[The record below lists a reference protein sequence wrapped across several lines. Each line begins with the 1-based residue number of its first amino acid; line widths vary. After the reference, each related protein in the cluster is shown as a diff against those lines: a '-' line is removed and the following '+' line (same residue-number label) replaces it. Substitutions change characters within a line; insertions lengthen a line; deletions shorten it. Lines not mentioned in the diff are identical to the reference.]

1 MVKAFPLNQQE
12 YSYNA
17 QDVSYYYAGRHSGV
31 FALDTNCQVSIVSNM
46 TIKVAKGKGW
56 LAHGVDYGVVFWMEE
71 DVLLTVPV
79 GDVASPRWDYVCIG
93 WETTEVKNN
102 PTIYIKSGSPA
113 VTPAEPNLENSA
125 NKIEICLAKIYV
137 PSGTTNLR
145 ATGVTL
151 TDTRADKAYCGL
163 VGDDLRTTNLEER
176 ATNLERRTTS
186 LEGRTDSL
194 ENSTNNLKS
203 RTSNLES
210 GATPAGEASKAKKL
224 SNQITINGTN
234 FDGSSSITTAKWG
247 VARNIFTPK
256 GKISFDG
263 STDLELDFLWFEKL
277 ERSGINTIR
286 ISPVPTYRVKSV
298 FVRVTDVNFG
308 STVTIQVER
317 KTTSSQI
324 VIFPDYPMSSTTS
337 EQCEMILVNKGSGY
351 ADVKKYEARSGF
363 VVTNIIIIDVPFG
376 I

>member
-79 GDVASPRWDYVCIG
+79 GDVASPRWDFVCVG
-93 WETTEVKNN
+93 WETTEVKQN
-102 PTIYIKSGSPA
+102 PIIYIKSGSPA
-113 VTPAEPNLENSA
+113 VTPAEPTLENSA

-151 TDTRADKAYCGL
+151 TDTREDKAYCGL

-176 ATNLERRTTS
+176 ATNLERRASDSETEINKIKNGTTS
-186 LEGRTDSL
+186 V
-194 ENSTNNLKS
+194 
-203 RTSNLES
+203 
-210 GATPAGEASKAKKL
+210 GEAEKAKKL
-224 SNQITINGTN
+224 TTARTINGT
-234 FDGSSSITTAKWG
+234 
-247 VARNIFTPK
+247 
-256 GKISFDG
+256 SFDG
-263 STDLELDFLWFEKL
+263 TESIITNQWGQGRNLTIDGITQLINGSSNIDFNTIQFHRAIF
-277 ERSGINTIR
+277 RSGGGEYTHDGCNKVGEKHLIRVDASDSLRTARITIVGKGVKQFV
-286 ISPVPTYRVKSV
+286 IYFKNNSSNSPVINSIEINSNDSREISYQGYYG
-298 FVRVTDVNFG
+298 FIF
-308 STVTIQVER
+308 
-317 KTTSSQI
+317 I
-324 VIFPDYPMSSTTS
+324 V
-337 EQCEMILVNKGSGY
+337 G
-351 ADVKKYEARSGF
+351 
-363 VVTNIIIIDVPFG
+363 VPN
-376 I
+376 

>member
-31 FALDTNCQVSIVSNM
+31 FDLDTNCKVSVVSGM
-46 TIKVAKGKGW
+46 DIKVSKGKGW
-56 LAHGVDYGVVFWMEE
+56 LAHKTDLGIVFWMEE
-71 DVLLTVPV
+71 DINLSVPV
-79 GDVASPRWDYVCIG
+79 GDTASPRWDYVCVG
-93 WETTEVKNN
+93 WETAEVKNN

-113 VTPAEPNLENSA
+113 VTPLEPKIENSA
-125 NKIEICLAKIYV
+125 DKIEICLAKIYV
-137 PSGTTNLR
+137 PSGTTNLLSN
-145 ATGVTL
+145 GVII

-176 ATNLERRTTS
+176 ATSLENRTTS
-186 LEGRTDSL
+186 LEGRADSL
-194 ENSTNNLKS
+194 EKQTSNLKS
-203 RTSNLES
+203 RTENLES
-210 GATPAGEASKAKKL
+210 GATLAGEASKAKKL

-234 FDGSSSITTAKWG
+234 FDASSNITTAKWG

-277 ERSGINTIR
+277 QISVNTVR
-286 ISPVPTYRVKSV
+286 ISPVPNYRIKSV
-298 FVRVTDVNFG
+298 FVKMEVASN
-308 STVTIQVER
+308 STVKIQVER
-317 KTTSSQI
+317 KTTSKQI
-324 VIFPDYPMSSTTS
+324 VIYPQYSAYAGDLCSCKMAL
-337 EQCEMILVNKGSGY
+337 IPKGSGY
-351 ADVKKYEARSGF
+351 TDVTSYQVTVNPAY
-363 VVTNIIIIDVPFG
+363 TNIIIIDVPFD

>member
-79 GDVASPRWDYVCIG
+79 GDVASPRWDYVVVG

-113 VTPAEPNLENSA
+113 VTPAEPTLENSA

-145 ATGVTL
+145 ATGVSL

-163 VGDDLRTTNLEER
+163 VGDDLRVTNLEER
-176 ATNLERRTTS
+176 ATSLENRTTNLERRESDSETEINNIKNGKTS
-186 LEGRTDSL
+186 
-194 ENSTNNLKS
+194 
-203 RTSNLES
+203 
-210 GATPAGEASKAKKL
+210 AKKAITANDAVKL
-224 SNQITINGTN
+224 LNARTINGTS
-234 FDGSSSITTAKWG
+234 FDGSSNITTQKWG
-247 VARNIFTPK
+247 NGRNITIDGITK
-256 GKISFDG
+256 LIDG
-263 STDLELDFLWFEKL
+263 SSNIDF
-277 ERSGINTIR
+277 NTIKFYNVTLAPNQEYTHDGCTKVGEKHL
-286 ISPVPTYRVKSV
+286 ISVNVDSQSNYASKITIRGKGVKL
-298 FVRVTDVNFG
+298 FVMKFTNEYSDSGGSIFGKKIDSNGRVTVNYTRANGF
-308 STVTIQVER
+308 
-317 KTTSSQI
+317 
-324 VIFPDYPMSSTTS
+324 IF
-337 EQCEMILVNKGSGY
+337 
-351 ADVKKYEARSGF
+351 
-363 VVTNIIIIDVPFG
+363 IIGVPN
-376 I
+376 

>member
-79 GDVASPRWDYVCIG
+79 GDVASPRWDYVCVG

-113 VTPAEPNLENSA
+113 VTPAEPTLENSA
-125 NKIEICLAKIYV
+125 NKIEICLAKIYI

-151 TDTRADKAYCGL
+151 TDTRADKNYCGL
-163 VGDDLRTTNLEER
+163 VGDDLRTTQLEER
-176 ATNLERRTTS
+176 ATNLENRTT
-186 LEGRTDSL
+186 
-194 ENSTNNLKS
+194 
-203 RTSNLES
+203 NLEKRES
-210 GATPAGEASKAKKL
+210 DSETEINNIKKGTTLTGEASKAKKL
-224 SNQITINGTN
+224 SNPVVINDTQ
-234 FDGSSSITTAKWG
+234 FDGSYSITTNRWG
-247 VARNIFTPK
+247 QGRNIT
-256 GKISFDG
+256 IDG
-263 STDLELDFLWFEKL
+263 VTKLLNGTANVDFKT
-277 ERSGINTIR
+277 INF
-286 ISPVPTYRVKSV
+286 Y
-298 FVRVTDVNFG
+298 
-308 STVTIQVER
+308 
-317 KTTSSQI
+317 KTTI
-324 VIFPDYPMSSTTS
+324 P
-337 EQCEMILVNKGSGY
+337 SGGTY
-351 ADVKKYEARSGF
+351 TFNECKEVGKKYLIDVYNNDTTGNVKVIGNSNVKQLAIYSAKSGSVLSKIIDARDDYWINLPIKDGSGF
-363 VVTNIIIIDVPFG
+363 VFIIGVPN
-376 I
+376 

>member
-31 FALDTNCQVSIVSNM
+31 FDLDTNCKVSVVSGM
-46 TIKVAKGKGW
+46 DIKVSKGKGW
-56 LAHGVDYGVVFWMEE
+56 LAHKTDLGIVFWMDE
-71 DVLLTVPV
+71 DMNLSVPV
-79 GDVASPRWDYVCIG
+79 GDTASPRWDYVCVG

-113 VTPAEPNLENSA
+113 VTPLEPILENSVD
-125 NKIEICLAKIYV
+125 KIEICLAKIYV
-137 PSGTTNLR
+137 PSGTTNLLSE
-145 ATGVTL
+145 GVVI

-176 ATNLERRTTS
+176 ATSLESRATS
-186 LEGRTDSL
+186 LEDRADSL
-194 ENSTNNLKS
+194 EDITNNLKS
-203 RTSNLES
+203 RTANLES
-210 GATPAGEASKAKKL
+210 GANPAGEANKAKKL

-247 VARNIFTPK
+247 VPRNIFTPK

-277 ERSGINTIR
+277 QSSVNTIH
-286 ISPVPTYRVKSV
+286 ISPVPNYRIKSV
-298 FVRVTDVNFG
+298 FVKMEVASN
-308 STVTIQVER
+308 STVKIQVER
-317 KTTSSQI
+317 KTTSKQI
-324 VIFPDYPMSSTTS
+324 VIYPQYSAYAGDLNSCKMALISKGTGYVDVTSYNVTTNPS
-337 EQCEMILVNKGSGY
+337 Y
-351 ADVKKYEARSGF
+351 
-363 VVTNIIIIDVPFG
+363 TNIIIIDVPFD

>member
-31 FALDTNCQVSIVSNM
+31 FALDTNCKVSVVSGM
-46 TIKVAKGKGW
+46 DIKVSKGKGW
-56 LAHGVDYGVVFWMEE
+56 LAYKTDLGIVFWMDE
-71 DVLLTVPV
+71 DMNLSVPV
-79 GDVASPRWDYVCIG
+79 GDTASPRWDYVVVG
-93 WETTEVKNN
+93 WNTSEVKEN
-102 PTIYIKSGSPA
+102 PTVYIKSGSPA
-113 VTPAEPNLENSA
+113 VTPLEPKIENSA
-125 NKIEICLAKIYV
+125 DKIEICLAKIYV
-137 PSGTTNLR
+137 PSGTTNLLSN
-145 ATGVTL
+145 GVVI

-176 ATNLERRTTS
+176 ATSLEGRTTS
-186 LEGRTDSL
+186 LEDRADSL
-194 ENSTNNLKS
+194 ENTTNNLKS
-203 RTSNLES
+203 RTANLES

-247 VARNIFTPK
+247 VPRNIFTPK

-277 ERSGINTIR
+277 QSSVNTVR
-286 ISPVPTYRVKSV
+286 ISPVPNYRIKSV
-298 FVRVTDVNFG
+298 FVKMEVASN
-308 STVTIQVER
+308 STVKIQVER
-317 KTTSSQI
+317 KTTSKQI
-324 VIFPDYPMSSTTS
+324 VIYPQYSAYAGDLSS
-337 EQCEMILVNKGSGY
+337 CEMAIITKGTGY
-351 ADVKKYEARSGF
+351 ANVKSYKLTVSPSY
-363 VVTNIIIIDVPFG
+363 TNIIIIDVPFD